1 MSDYLSPGD
10 PEIQTDPD
18 ILDVYA
24 WRLAMEADP
33 VRLMIAASEMAS
45 GLHWIARGDSPFSAV
60 EIAAF
65 KLTEAGERATP
76 VRDEGVPCG

>member
-1 MSDYLSPGD
+1 
-10 PEIQTDPD
+10 
-18 ILDVYA
+18 
-24 WRLAMEADP
+24 
-33 VRLMIAASEMAS
+33 MIAAAGMAT